1 MEPAAREGT
10 SLFRHSD
17 LIAFAATLLAR
28 SGLAQDRAET
38 VASLLVEG
46 DLLGHTTHGL
56 ALLPGYL
63 QQIASGGMAV
73 AGEPEVISDSP
84 AALVWD
90 GKRLPGLW
98 LADRAVAAASE
109 RARSIGLAA
118 VAIRNSH
125 HIGCLAVFL
134 ERPAREGLMAIVAS
148 SDPSVKGVA
157 PFGGTAPL
165 MTPNPLAIGIP
176 TEGDPILI
184 DISASITTM
193 GLADRLRRSGGK
205 FPASWA
211 IDAEGNPT
219 DDPAVLTQD
228 PPGTILPVGGL
239 DHGHKGYALGLLV
252 ETLTQATSG
261 FGRADPPAGWGASV
275 WVQVIDPAL
284 FAGLGAFTRQT
295 SWLAA
300 ACRANPPRPGVS
312 AVRLPGEQG
321 MARKRAA
328 LTDGLALHPGI
339 LEGLKPWAE
348 RLDVTVPVPL
358 ASAPSKQSAEEA
370 R

>member
-1 MEPAAREGT
+1 MNPATDA
-10 SLFRHSD
+10 SKAAHFHPSD
-17 LIAFAATLLAR
+17 LTDFAAALLTR
-28 SGLAQDRAET
+28 SDLAADRAET
-38 VASLLVEG
+38 VAMLLVEG

-73 AGEPEVISDSP
+73 VGEPEVVSDRP

-98 LADRAVAAASE
+98 LTYDAVTVPVQ
-109 RARSIGLAA
+109 RARTFGLGA

-134 ERPAREGLMAIVAS
+134 ERPAREGLMVIVAS
-148 SDPSVKGVA
+148 SDPSERAVA

-165 MTPNPLAIGIP
+165 MTPNPLAVGIP
-176 TEGDPILI
+176 TDTDPILI

-193 GLADRLRRSGGK
+193 GLAGRLRRSGER
-205 FPASWA
+205 FPAPWA
-211 IDAEGNPT
+211 IDAAGAPT

-239 DHGHKGYALGLLV
+239 DHGHKGFALGLLV
-252 ETLTQATSG
+252 EVLTQATSG
-261 FGRADPPAGWGASV
+261 FGRADPSAGWGASV
-275 WVQVIDPAL
+275 WVQVIDPAML
-284 FAGLGAFTRQT
+284 AGREAFTRQT

-321 MARKRAA
+321 LARKRAA
-328 LTDGLALHPGI
+328 LADGLALHPEI
-339 LEGLKPWAE
+339 MDKLRPWAE
-348 RLDVTVPVPL
+348 RLQVPL
-358 ASAPSKQSAEEA
+358 PAPVRVKAKRTAEEA

>member
-1 MEPAAREGT
+1 M
-10 SLFRHSD
+10 
-17 LIAFAATLLAR
+17 
-28 SGLAQDRAET
+28 
-38 VASLLVEG
+38 
-46 DLLGHTTHGL
+46 
-56 ALLPGYL
+56 
-63 QQIASGGMAV
+63 
-73 AGEPEVISDSP
+73 ISDRP

-134 ERPAREGLMAIVAS
+134 ERPARGRLMAIVAS

-165 MTPNPLAIGIP
+165 MTPNPL
-176 TEGDPILI
+176 GDRH
-184 DISASITTM
+184 S
-193 GLADRLRRSGGK
+193 DRGRPDPHRYQRLDHHDGTRRPSPPQRAEV
-205 FPASWA
+205 PASWA

-261 FGRADPPAGWGASV
+261 SAAPTRPRMGRLGLGPGHR
-275 WVQVIDPAL
+275 PAL

-300 ACRANPPRPGVS
+300 GLPRQSAPAGVFPPCGCPGS
-312 AVRLPGEQG
+312 RGWP
-321 MARKRAA
+321 
-328 LTDGLALHPGI
+328 
-339 LEGLKPWAE
+339 
-348 RLDVTVPVPL
+348 
-358 ASAPSKQSAEEA
+358 ASA
-370 R
+370 RH